1 MVLFQVIVD
10 PSFDSNF
17 PEVIL
22 IKHHEDLFFFT
33 SSIEASI
40 FWHQIILQFIEVFNQ
55 LFPSY

>member
-1 MVLFQVIVD
+1 MVLSQVVID

-22 IKHHEDLFFFT
+22 REHHEDLFFFT

-40 FWHQIILQFIEVFNQ
+40 F
-55 LFPSY
+55 